1 MVTFISGNPRK
12 IENLHLFLKPYD
24 ATFES
29 ASLPDLLEIQSH
41 DMFEVAK
48 HKGVGAYDRL
58 QKPVIINDGG
68 WSIPALKGFPGPYMK
83 DVNQWLSPED
93 IWNMMKDKED
103 KSIFLTDIYVGVDRE
118 GEVSVF
124 SAEFP
129 ASFVPPAVDSKSLD
143 DIVIFN
149 GATTV
154 ISKLAN
160 EERSVI
166 WGKKKIWSEIGEWV
180 KGNS

>member
-1 MVTFISGNPRK
+1 MVTFISGNQRK
-12 IENLHLFLKPYD
+12 IENLHLFLNPYD

-29 ASLPDLLEIQSH
+29 TSLPDLLEIQSH

-48 HKGVGAYDRL
+48 HKAISAYDRL

-68 WSIPALKGFPGPYMK
+68 WSIPALRGFPGPYMK
-83 DVNQWLSPED
+83 DVNRWLSPED

-103 KSIFLTDIYVGVDRE
+103 RSISLTDIYVGVDRE

-129 ASFVPPAVDSKSLD
+129 ATFVAPTNTAKTLD

-149 GATTV
+149 GATSV
-154 ISKLAN
+154 ISKLTN
-160 EERSVI
+160 EERLVI
-166 WGKKKIWSEIGEWV
+166 WGKKKIWSEIAEWV
-180 KGNS
+180 KVNS